1 MGLSCFTGKH
11 QETTNLQF
19 LCSAVKGINFYG
31 PKSEYVVSGS
41 DCGHIFLWDKETT
54 EVVQFLCGDDAGV
67 VNCLEPHPNCPVLA
81 TSGLDHDVKIWSPT
95 SNQPTN
101 LDGLDMTMSNNER
114 ERAEEKCMPRDPV
127 SERLFR
133 MLMRHARR
141 HRMQGLD
148 DDEDE
153 DDSSDSS
160 SEESSDDDSDD
171 DESRHAITCS
181 QA

>member
-1 MGLSCFTGKH
+1 MIYDVT
-11 QETTNLQF
+11 
-19 LCSAVKGINFYG
+19 
-31 PKSEYVVSGS
+31 
-41 DCGHIFLWDKETT
+41 IFIM
-54 EVVQFLCGDDAGV
+54 Q

-141 HRMQGLD
+141 HRVRIKFRNTLYKRILKTY
-148 DDEDE
+148 
-153 DDSSDSS
+153 SLKK
-160 SEESSDDDSDD
+160 
-171 DESRHAITCS
+171 
-181 QA
+181 